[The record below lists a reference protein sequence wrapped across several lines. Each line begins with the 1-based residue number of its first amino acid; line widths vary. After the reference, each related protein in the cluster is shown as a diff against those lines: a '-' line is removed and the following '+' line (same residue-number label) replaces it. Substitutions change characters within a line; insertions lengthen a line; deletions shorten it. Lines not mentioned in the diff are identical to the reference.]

1 MRLAVLAAPDSWY
14 LSDLQRAA
22 GSRHEVVGVA
32 FDRLTA
38 RLDSHGR
45 RVTAADSP
53 LNDFDAVVVRTMPP
67 GSLEQVV
74 FRMDALGVLADAGVV
89 VINPPR
95 AIEAAVDKYL
105 ASAKLH
111 AAGLLTPR
119 TLACQS
125 LTDALAG
132 FHELGG
138 DVVVKPLFGGEGR
151 GILRVHD
158 ESLAWR
164 VFSTLAQ
171 LRSVIYLQEYLPHH
185 GFDLRLLVLGEQ
197 VYGMRRVNPDDWRTN
212 VSRGARPE
220 PFVPSP
226 GLIETARR
234 AAAAIGAPFAGV
246 DVLPDRNG
254 RDFVLEVNGVPGWK
268 ALSAT
273 LHLDVAALLLEYVE
287 TLVGRR
293 RSTGG
298 RGPSKLDAGV

>member
-22 GSRHEVVGVA
+22 GARHEVVGVA

-45 RVTAADSP
+45 RVAAADSP
-53 LNDFDAVVVRTMPP
+53 LNEFDAVMVRTMPP

-74 FRMDALGVLADAGVV
+74 FRMDALGVLVDSGIV

-171 LRSVIYLQEYLPHH
+171 LRCVIYLQEYIPHN

-197 VYGMRRVNPDDWRTN
+197 VFAMRRVNPDDWRTN

-220 PFVPSP
+220 PFVPHA

-234 AAAAIGAPFAGV
+234 AAAAIGAPLAGV
-246 DVLPDRNG
+246 DILPDRNG

-273 LHLDVAALLLEYVE
+273 LQIDVAAVLLEYVD
-287 TLVGRR
+287 TSVCRR
-293 RSTGG
+293 GSTGG
-298 RGPSKLDAGV
+298 